1 VNFVDADFVDTHCA
15 AQVPASGEFVRYK
28 AASLDFKSA
37 LTLRFWIPCDR
48 MPDTTSRPLTPGE
61 IALAKRVFRDSIDYR
76 AVKVHARGYLPFG
89 LQPQRTAMA
98 PNGNLYFPPAC
109 FQHDFSRCDLGER
122 MWFIHEMTHVWQ
134 FQLGYPV
141 KFRGA
146 IRIGLGYG
154 YVLGAGR
161 TLADYNMEAQ
171 GNLLAD
177 YFALKFC
184 DGQARLYERRYRDTP
199 GALALY
205 EAVLAGF
212 IHSPAE
218 RRHLPKMPHHALRRA
233 ALSR

>member
-1 VNFVDADFVDTHCA
+1 MPEPT
-15 AQVPASGEFVRYK
+15 PR
-28 AASLDFKSA
+28 A
-37 LTLRFWIPCDR
+37 LT
-48 MPDTTSRPLTPGE
+48 TGE
-61 IALAKRVFRDSIDYR
+61 THIARLVFRDSIDYR

-89 LQPQRTAMA
+89 LQPRHTAMA

-146 IRIGLGYG
+146 IRIGLNYA
-154 YVLGAGR
+154 YALDAGK

-184 DGQARLYERRYRDTP
+184 DGHARLYERRYRDMP

-205 EAVLAGF
+205 ETVLAGF
-212 IHSPAE
+212 IDAPAE
-218 RRHLPKMPHHALRRA
+218 RRHLPKLLHHALRRA
-233 ALSR
+233 AFSR